1 MAITRKKNPK
11 SNSDRSWRNLVS
23 VKRRRPMSSVAWRRS
38 FLGVG
43 KVLLLIALLGGS
55 GYGIWLGCEHFQN
68 NPGPVDLTGPSRP
81 VDSLKYA
88 TDGVLGRN
96 FIKRT
101 LQIPENATLMDLEL
115 KDLRS
120 KLEREP
126 QIAFA
131 RVRRRFPST
140 LQVEISEHKPLYRL
154 FIRPKKGIPEMWL
167 VSGAGVIYKGKDFR
181 NATLRA
187 LPYLNPDPSLLKKDE
202 RNGYQRIPVLE
213 KVSPL
218 LEIARSDF
226 PELYREWKVV
236 SFLRP
241 DADESDPGAYVLIE
255 SRRVKEIRFAPRDYP
270 AQLRRLKYLL
280 LEPGFKNKKSID
292 SIDLSHGR
300 SVFARL

>member
-1 MAITRKKNPK
+1 MAITRKKNHKP
-11 SNSDRSWRNLVS
+11 NSDRSWRNLVS
-23 VKRRRPMSSVAWRRS
+23 DKRRRPMSSVAWRRS

-43 KVLLLIALLGGS
+43 KVLLIITLLGGS
-55 GYGIWLGCEHFQN
+55 GYGIWLVREHFQR
-68 NPGPVDLTGPSRP
+68 NPGPVDLTGPTLP
-81 VDSLKYA
+81 VDSVKYA
-88 TDGVLGRN
+88 TDGVLSLN
-96 FIKRT
+96 SIKRM

-115 KDLRS
+115 KDIRS
-120 KLEREP
+120 KLERDP

-140 LQVEISEHKPLYRL
+140 LQVEITEHKPLYRL
-154 FIRPKKGIPEMWL
+154 FIRAKKGIPEMWL
-167 VSGAGVIYKGKDFR
+167 VSGTGVIYKGKDFR
-181 NATLRA
+181 NATLSA
-187 LPYLNPDPSLLKKDE
+187 LPYLNPDPGLLKKDE
-202 RNGYQRIPVLE
+202 RNDYQRIPVLE

-241 DADESDPGAYVLIE
+241 DADESDPGAHILIE
-255 SRRVKEIRFAPRDYP
+255 SKGVKEMRFAPRNYR

-280 LEPGFKNKKSID
+280 LEPGFQNNKSID

>member
-1 MAITRKKNPK
+1 MAITRKKNLK

-23 VKRRRPMSSVAWRRS
+23 DKRRRPMSSVAWRRS
-38 FLGVG
+38 FMGVG
-43 KVLLLIALLGGS
+43 KVLLIITLLGGS
-55 GYGIWLGCEHFQN
+55 GYGIWLVREHFQR
-68 NPGPVDLTGPSRP
+68 NPGPVDLTGPTLP
-81 VDSLKYA
+81 VDSVKYA
-88 TDGVLGRN
+88 TDGVLSLN
-96 FIKRT
+96 SIKRM

-115 KDLRS
+115 KDIRS
-120 KLEREP
+120 KLERDP

-140 LQVEISEHKPLYRL
+140 LQVEITEHKPLYRL
-154 FIRPKKGIPEMWL
+154 FIRAKKGIPEMWL
-167 VSGAGVIYKGKDFR
+167 VSGTGVIYKGKDFR
-181 NATLRA
+181 NATLSA
-187 LPYLNPDPSLLKKDE
+187 LPYLNPDPGLLKKDE
-202 RNGYQRIPVLE
+202 RNDYQRIPVLE

-241 DADESDPGAYVLIE
+241 DADESDPGAHILIE
-255 SRRVKEIRFAPRDYP
+255 SKGVKEMRFAPRNYR

-280 LEPGFKNKKSID
+280 LEPGFQNNKSID

>member
-1 MAITRKKNPK
+1 
-11 SNSDRSWRNLVS
+11 
-23 VKRRRPMSSVAWRRS
+23 MSTVAWRRS
-38 FLGVG
+38 LLGVG
-43 KVLLLIALLGGS
+43 KFLLILAILGGS
-55 GYGIWLGCEHFQN
+55 GYGIWCGREHFQR
-68 NPGPVDLTGPSRP
+68 NPGPVDLTGPSLP

-88 TDGVLGRN
+88 TDGVLKLAS
-96 FIKRT
+96 IKRI
-101 LQIPENATLMDLEL
+101 LQIPRKATLMDLDL

-120 KLEREP
+120 KLESES

-154 FIRPKKGIPEMWL
+154 FIRPKKGVPIMWL
-167 VSGAGVIYKGKDFR
+167 VSGAGTIYKGKDFR
-181 NATLRA
+181 YSTLHA
-187 LPYLNPDPSLLKKDE
+187 LPYLNLKPGLLKKAE
-202 RNGYQRIPVLE
+202 RNGYQRIPELE
-213 KVSPL
+213 NVSPL

-241 DADESDPGAYVLIE
+241 EADESDPDAHVLIE
-255 SRRVKEIRFAPRDYP
+255 SNIVKKMRFSPRDYP
-270 AQLRRLKYLL
+270 SQLRRLKYLL
-280 LEPGFKNKKSID
+280 LEPDFQNSRKIE

>member
-1 MAITRKKNPK
+1 MAITRKKNLK

-23 VKRRRPMSSVAWRRS
+23 DKRRRPMSSVAWRRS

-43 KVLLLIALLGGS
+43 KVLLIITLLGGS
-55 GYGIWLGCEHFQN
+55 GYGIWLVREHFQR
-68 NPGPVDLTGPSRP
+68 NPGPVDLTGPTLP
-81 VDSLKYA
+81 VDSVKYA
-88 TDGVLGRN
+88 TDGVLSLN
-96 FIKRT
+96 SIKLM

-115 KDLRS
+115 KDIRS
-120 KLEREP
+120 KLERDP

-140 LQVEISEHKPLYRL
+140 LQVEITEHKPLYRL
-154 FIRPKKGIPEMWL
+154 FIRAKKGIPEMWL
-167 VSGAGVIYKGKDFR
+167 VSGTGVIYKGKDFR
-181 NATLRA
+181 NATLSA
-187 LPYLNPDPSLLKKDE
+187 LPYLNPDPGLLKKDE
-202 RNGYQRIPVLE
+202 RNDYQRIPVLE

-241 DADESDPGAYVLIE
+241 DADESDPGAHILIE
-255 SRRVKEIRFAPRDYP
+255 SKGVKEMRFAPRNYR

-280 LEPGFKNKKSID
+280 LEPGFQNNKSID

>member
-1 MAITRKKNPK
+1 
-11 SNSDRSWRNLVS
+11 
-23 VKRRRPMSSVAWRRS
+23 MSSVAWRRS
-38 FLGVG
+38 LMGVG

-55 GYGIWLGCEHFQN
+55 GYGIWFGREHFQR
-68 NPGPVDLTGPSRP
+68 NPGPVDLTGPSLP
-81 VDSLKYA
+81 VDSVKYT
-88 TDGVLGRN
+88 TDGVLN
-96 FIKRT
+96 LESIKRM
-101 LQIPENATLMDLEL
+101 LQIPENSTLMDLDL

-120 KLEREP
+120 KLESES
-126 QIAFA
+126 QIASA

-154 FIRPKKGIPEMWL
+154 FIRPKKGIPTLWL

-181 NATLRA
+181 YATLRA
-187 LPYLNPDPSLLKKDE
+187 LPYLNLNPGLLKKGE
-202 RNGYQRIPVLE
+202 RNIYQRISVLE
-213 KVSPL
+213 NVSPL
-218 LEIARSDF
+218 LEIARSGF

-241 DADESDPGAYVLIE
+241 AADESDPDAHVLIK
-255 SRRVKEIRFAPRDYP
+255 SKSVKKMRFSPRNYP

-280 LEPGFKNKKSID
+280 LEPDFQNNKSID

>member
-1 MAITRKKNPK
+1 
-11 SNSDRSWRNLVS
+11 
-23 VKRRRPMSSVAWRRS
+23 MSSVAWKRS
-38 FLGVG
+38 LLGVG
-43 KVLLLIALLGGS
+43 KVLLLIALLGGA
-55 GYGIWLGCEHFQN
+55 GYGIWLAREHFQR
-68 NPGPVDLTGPSRP
+68 NPGPVDLTGPALP
-81 VDSLKYA
+81 VDSVKYS
-88 TDGVLGRN
+88 TDGVFSLN
-96 FIKRT
+96 SIKRM

-120 KLEREP
+120 KLEKEP
-126 QIAFA
+126 QIASA

-154 FIRPKKGIPEMWL
+154 FIRPKKGKPEMWL

-187 LPYLNPDPSLLKKDE
+187 LPYLNPDPGLLKKDE
-202 RNGYQRIPVLE
+202 DNGYQPISVLK

-218 LEIARSDF
+218 LEIARSGF

-241 DADESDPGAYVLIE
+241 AADESDPDAHVLIK
-255 SRRVKEIRFAPRDYP
+255 SKSVKKMRFSPRNYP

-280 LEPGFKNKKSID
+280 LEPDFQNNKSID

>member
-1 MAITRKKNPK
+1 
-11 SNSDRSWRNLVS
+11 
-23 VKRRRPMSSVAWRRS
+23 MSSVAWRRS
-38 FLGVG
+38 LLGVG
-43 KVLLLIALLGGS
+43 KVFLLIALLGGA
-55 GYGIWLGCEHFQN
+55 GYGIWLAREHFQR
-68 NPGPVDLTGPSRP
+68 NPGPVDLTGPALP
-81 VDSLKYA
+81 VDSVKYS
-88 TDGVLGRN
+88 TDGVLSLN
-96 FIKRT
+96 SIKRM
-101 LQIPENATLMDLEL
+101 LRIPENATLMDLEL
-115 KDLRS
+115 KDLRK
-120 KLEREP
+120 KLEKEP
-126 QIAFA
+126 QIASA

-154 FIRPKKGIPEMWL
+154 FIRPKKGIPELWL

-187 LPYLNPDPSLLKKDE
+187 LPYLNPHSGLLKKDE
-202 RNGYQRIPVLE
+202 DNGYQPISVLK

-226 PELYREWKVV
+226 PELFLEWKVV

-241 DADESDPGAYVLIE
+241 DADESDPGAYVMIE

-280 LEPGFKNKKSID
+280 LEPGFKNNKSID

>member
-1 MAITRKKNPK
+1 MAITRKKNHKP
-11 SNSDRSWRNLVS
+11 NSDRSWRNLVS
-23 VKRRRPMSSVAWRRS
+23 DKRRRPMSSVAWRRS

-43 KVLLLIALLGGS
+43 KVLLIITLLGGS
-55 GYGIWLGCEHFQN
+55 GYGIWLVREHFQR
-68 NPGPVDLTGPSRP
+68 NPGPVDLTGPALP
-81 VDSLKYA
+81 VDSVKYA
-88 TDGVLGRN
+88 TDGVLSLN
-96 FIKRT
+96 SIKRM
-101 LQIPENATLMDLEL
+101 LQIPENAALMDLEL
-115 KDLRS
+115 KDIRS
-120 KLEREP
+120 KLERDP

-140 LQVEISEHKPLYRL
+140 LQVEITEHKPLYRL
-154 FIRPKKGIPEMWL
+154 FIRAKKGIPEMWL
-167 VSGAGVIYKGKDFR
+167 VSGTGVIYKGKDFR
-181 NATLRA
+181 NATLSA
-187 LPYLNPDPSLLKKDE
+187 LPYLNPDPGLLKKDE
-202 RNGYQRIPVLE
+202 RNDYQRIPVLE

-241 DADESDPGAYVLIE
+241 DADESDPGAHILIE
-255 SRRVKEIRFAPRDYP
+255 SKGVKEMRFAPRNYR

-280 LEPGFKNKKSID
+280 LEPGFQNNKSID

>member
-1 MAITRKKNPK
+1 
-11 SNSDRSWRNLVS
+11 
-23 VKRRRPMSSVAWRRS
+23 MSSVAWKRS
-38 FLGVG
+38 LLGVG
-43 KVLLLIALLGGS
+43 KVLLLIALIGGA
-55 GYGIWLGCEHFQN
+55 GYGIWLAREHFQRH
-68 NPGPVDLTGPSRP
+68 PGPVDLTGPALP
-81 VDSLKYA
+81 VDSVKYS
-88 TDGVLGRN
+88 TDGVFSLN
-96 FIKRT
+96 SIKRM

-120 KLEREP
+120 KLEKEP
-126 QIAFA
+126 QIASA

-154 FIRPKKGIPEMWL
+154 FIRPKKGKPEMWL

-187 LPYLNPDPSLLKKDE
+187 LPYLNPHSSLLKKDE
-202 RNGYQRIPVLE
+202 DNGYQPISVLK

-226 PELYREWKVV
+226 PELFREWKVV

-241 DADESDPGAYVLIE
+241 DADESDPGAHVRIE
-255 SRRVKEIRFAPRDYP
+255 SRRVKDMRFAPRDYRV
-270 AQLRRLKYLL
+270 QLRRLKYLL
-280 LEPGFKNKKSID
+280 LEPGFKNKMSID

>member
-1 MAITRKKNPK
+1 
-11 SNSDRSWRNLVS
+11 
-23 VKRRRPMSSVAWRRS
+23 MSSVAWRRS

-43 KVLLLIALLGGS
+43 KVLLIITLLGGS
-55 GYGIWLGCEHFQN
+55 GYGIWLVREHFQR
-68 NPGPVDLTGPSRP
+68 NPGPVDLTGPTLP
-81 VDSLKYA
+81 VDSVKYA
-88 TDGVLGRN
+88 TDGVLSLN
-96 FIKRT
+96 SIKLM

-115 KDLRS
+115 KDIRS
-120 KLEREP
+120 KLERDP

-140 LQVEISEHKPLYRL
+140 LQVEITEHKPLYRL
-154 FIRPKKGIPEMWL
+154 FIRAKKGIPEMWL
-167 VSGAGVIYKGKDFR
+167 VSGTGVIYKGKDFR
-181 NATLRA
+181 NATLSA
-187 LPYLNPDPSLLKKDE
+187 LPYLNPDPGLLKKDE
-202 RNGYQRIPVLE
+202 RNDYQRIPVLE

-241 DADESDPGAYVLIE
+241 DADESDPGAHILIE
-255 SRRVKEIRFAPRDYP
+255 SKGVKEMRFAPRNYR

-280 LEPGFKNKKSID
+280 LEPGFQNNKSID

>member
-1 MAITRKKNPK
+1 MAITRKKNLK

-23 VKRRRPMSSVAWRRS
+23 DKRRRPMSSVAWRRS

-43 KVLLLIALLGGS
+43 KVLLIITLLGGS
-55 GYGIWLGCEHFQN
+55 GYGIWLVREHFQR
-68 NPGPVDLTGPSRP
+68 NPGPVDLTGPTLP
-81 VDSLKYA
+81 VDSVKYA
-88 TDGVLGRN
+88 TDGVLSLN
-96 FIKRT
+96 SIKRM
-101 LQIPENATLMDLEL
+101 LQMPENATLMDLEL
-115 KDLRS
+115 KDIRS
-120 KLEREP
+120 KLERDP

-140 LQVEISEHKPLYRL
+140 LQVEITEHKPLYRL
-154 FIRPKKGIPEMWL
+154 FIRAKKGIPEMWL
-167 VSGAGVIYKGKDFR
+167 VSGTGVIYKGKDFR
-181 NATLRA
+181 NATLSA
-187 LPYLNPDPSLLKKDE
+187 LPYLNPDPGLLKKDE
-202 RNGYQRIPVLE
+202 RNDYQRIPVLE

-241 DADESDPGAYVLIE
+241 DADESDPGAHILIE
-255 SRRVKEIRFAPRDYP
+255 SKGVKEMRFAPRNYR

-280 LEPGFKNKKSID
+280 LEPGFQNNKSID

>member
-1 MAITRKKNPK
+1 MAITRKKNLK

-23 VKRRRPMSSVAWRRS
+23 DKRRRPMSSVAWRRS

-43 KVLLLIALLGGS
+43 KVLLIITLLGGS
-55 GYGIWLGCEHFQN
+55 GYGIWLVREHFQR
-68 NPGPVDLTGPSRP
+68 NPGPVDLTGPTLP
-81 VDSLKYA
+81 VDSVKYA
-88 TDGVLGRN
+88 TDGVLSLN
-96 FIKRT
+96 SIKLM

-115 KDLRS
+115 KDIRS
-120 KLEREP
+120 KLERDP

-140 LQVEISEHKPLYRL
+140 LQVEITEHKPLYRL
-154 FIRPKKGIPEMWL
+154 FIRAKKGIPEMWL
-167 VSGAGVIYKGKDFR
+167 VSGTGVIYKGKDFR
-181 NATLRA
+181 NATLHA
-187 LPYLNPDPSLLKKDE
+187 LPYLNPDPGLLKKDE
-202 RNGYQRIPVLE
+202 RNDYQRIPVLE

-241 DADESDPGAYVLIE
+241 DADESDPGAHILIE
-255 SRRVKEIRFAPRDYP
+255 SKGVKEMRFAPRNYR

-280 LEPGFKNKKSID
+280 LEPGFQNNKSID

>member
-1 MAITRKKNPK
+1 MAITRKKNLK

-23 VKRRRPMSSVAWRRS
+23 DKRRRPMSSVAWRRS

-43 KVLLLIALLGGS
+43 KVLLIITLLGGS
-55 GYGIWLGCEHFQN
+55 GYGIWLVREHFQR
-68 NPGPVDLTGPSRP
+68 NPGPVDLTGPTLP
-81 VDSLKYA
+81 VDSVKYA
-88 TDGVLGRN
+88 TDGVLSLN
-96 FIKRT
+96 SIKLM
-101 LQIPENATLMDLEL
+101 LQMPENATLMDLEL
-115 KDLRS
+115 KDIRS
-120 KLEREP
+120 KLERDP

-140 LQVEISEHKPLYRL
+140 LQVEITEHKPLYRL
-154 FIRPKKGIPEMWL
+154 FIRAKKGIPEMWL
-167 VSGAGVIYKGKDFR
+167 VSGTGVIYKGKDFR
-181 NATLRA
+181 NATLSA
-187 LPYLNPDPSLLKKDE
+187 LPYLNPDPGLLKKDE
-202 RNGYQRIPVLE
+202 RNDYQRIPVLE

-241 DADESDPGAYVLIE
+241 DADESDPGAHILIK
-255 SRRVKEIRFAPRDYP
+255 SKGVKEVRFAPRDYR

-280 LEPGFKNKKSID
+280 LEPGFQNNKSID

>member
-1 MAITRKKNPK
+1 MAITRKKNHK

-23 VKRRRPMSSVAWRRS
+23 DKRRRPMSSVAWRRS

-43 KVLLLIALLGGS
+43 KVLLIIALLGGS
-55 GYGIWLGCEHFQN
+55 GYGIWLVREDFQR
-68 NPGPVDLTGPSRP
+68 NPGPVDLTGPALP
-81 VDSLKYA
+81 VDSVKYA
-88 TDGVLGRN
+88 TDGVLSLN
-96 FIKRT
+96 SIKRM

-115 KDLRS
+115 KDIRS
-120 KLEREP
+120 KLERDP

-140 LQVEISEHKPLYRL
+140 LQVEITEHKPLYRL
-154 FIRPKKGIPEMWL
+154 FIRAKKGIPEMWL
-167 VSGAGVIYKGKDFR
+167 VSGTGVIYKGKDFR
-181 NATLRA
+181 NATLHA
-187 LPYLNPDPSLLKKDE
+187 LPYLNPDPDLLKKDE
-202 RNGYQRIPVLE
+202 RNDYQRIPVLE

-241 DADESDPGAYVLIE
+241 DADESDPGAHILIE
-255 SRRVKEIRFAPRDYP
+255 SKGVKEMRFAPRDYR

-280 LEPGFKNKKSID
+280 LEPGFQNNKSID

>member
-1 MAITRKKNPK
+1 
-11 SNSDRSWRNLVS
+11 
-23 VKRRRPMSSVAWRRS
+23 MSSVAWRRS
-38 FLGVG
+38 LLGVG

-68 NPGPVDLTGPSRP
+68 NPGPVDLTGPTLP

-88 TDGVLGRN
+88 TDGVLSRN

-154 FIRPKKGIPEMWL
+154 FIRAKKGIPEMWL

-181 NATLRA
+181 NATLSA
-187 LPYLNPDPSLLKKDE
+187 LPYLNPDPGLLKKDE

-241 DADESDPGAYVLIE
+241 DADESDPGAHILIK
-255 SRRVKEIRFAPRDYP
+255 SKGVKEVRFAPRDYR

-280 LEPGFKNKKSID
+280 LEPGFQNNKSID

>member
-1 MAITRKKNPK
+1 MAITRKKNLK

-23 VKRRRPMSSVAWRRS
+23 DKRRRPMSSVAWRRS

-43 KVLLLIALLGGS
+43 KVLLIITLLGGS
-55 GYGIWLGCEHFQN
+55 GYGIWLVREHFQR
-68 NPGPVDLTGPSRP
+68 NPGPVDLTGPTLP
-81 VDSLKYA
+81 VDSVKYA
-88 TDGVLGRN
+88 TDGVLSLN
-96 FIKRT
+96 SIKRM

-115 KDLRS
+115 KDIRS
-120 KLEREP
+120 KLERDP

-140 LQVEISEHKPLYRL
+140 LQVEITEHKPLYRL
-154 FIRPKKGIPEMWL
+154 FIRAKKGIPEMWL
-167 VSGAGVIYKGKDFR
+167 VSGTGVIYKGKDFR
-181 NATLRA
+181 NATLSA
-187 LPYLNPDPSLLKKDE
+187 LPYLNPDPGLLKKDE
-202 RNGYQRIPVLE
+202 RNDYQRIPVLE

-241 DADESDPGAYVLIE
+241 DADESDPGAHILIE
-255 SRRVKEIRFAPRDYP
+255 SKGVKEMRFAPRNYR

>member
-1 MAITRKKNPK
+1 
-11 SNSDRSWRNLVS
+11 
-23 VKRRRPMSSVAWRRS
+23 MSSVAWRRS

-43 KVLLLIALLGGS
+43 KVLLIITLLGGS
-55 GYGIWLGCEHFQN
+55 GYGIWLVREHFQR
-68 NPGPVDLTGPSRP
+68 NPGPVDLTGPALP
-81 VDSLKYA
+81 VDSVKYA
-88 TDGVLGRN
+88 TDGVLSLN
-96 FIKRT
+96 SIKRM
-101 LQIPENATLMDLEL
+101 LQIPENAALMDLEL
-115 KDLRS
+115 KDIRS
-120 KLEREP
+120 KLERDP

-154 FIRPKKGIPEMWL
+154 LIRPKKGIPEMWL
-167 VSGAGVIYKGKDFR
+167 VSGRGVIYKGKDFR
-181 NATLRA
+181 NATLSA
-187 LPYLNPDPSLLKKDE
+187 LPYLNPDPGLLKKDE

-241 DADESDPGAYVLIE
+241 DADESDPGAHILIK
-255 SRRVKEIRFAPRDYP
+255 SKGVKEVRFAPRDYR

-280 LEPGFKNKKSID
+280 LEPGFQNNKSID

>member
-1 MAITRKKNPK
+1 MAITRKKNLK

-23 VKRRRPMSSVAWRRS
+23 DKRRRPMSSVAWRRS

-43 KVLLLIALLGGS
+43 KVLLIITLLGGS
-55 GYGIWLGCEHFQN
+55 GYGIWLVREHFQR
-68 NPGPVDLTGPSRP
+68 NPGPVDLTGPTLP
-81 VDSLKYA
+81 VDSVKYA
-88 TDGVLGRN
+88 TDGVLSLN
-96 FIKRT
+96 SIKRM

-115 KDLRS
+115 KDIRS
-120 KLEREP
+120 KLERDP

-140 LQVEISEHKPLYRL
+140 LQVEITEHKPLYRL
-154 FIRPKKGIPEMWL
+154 FIRAKKGIPEMWL
-167 VSGAGVIYKGKDFR
+167 VSGTGVIYKGKDFR
-181 NATLRA
+181 NATLSA
-187 LPYLNPDPSLLKKDE
+187 LPYLNPDPGLLKKDE
-202 RNGYQRIPVLE
+202 RNDYQRIPVLE

-241 DADESDPGAYVLIE
+241 DADESDPGAHILIE
-255 SRRVKEIRFAPRDYP
+255 SKGVKEMRFAPRNYR

-280 LEPGFKNKKSID
+280 LEPGFQNNKSID

>member
-1 MAITRKKNPK
+1 
-11 SNSDRSWRNLVS
+11 
-23 VKRRRPMSSVAWRRS
+23 MSSVAWRRS
-38 FLGVG
+38 LLSVG
-43 KVLLLIALLGGS
+43 KVFLFLVLLGGS

-68 NPGPVDLTGPSRP
+68 NPGPVDLTGPTLP

-167 VSGAGVIYKGKDFR
+167 VSDAGVIYKGKDFR

-187 LPYLNPDPSLLKKDE
+187 LPYLNPDPGLLKKDE

-226 PELYREWKVV
+226 PELFREWKVV

-241 DADESDPGAYVLIE
+241 DADESDPGAHVRIE
-255 SRRVKEIRFAPRDYP
+255 SRRVKDMRFAPRDYR

-292 SIDLSHGR
+292 SIDLSHGH

>member
-1 MAITRKKNPK
+1 
-11 SNSDRSWRNLVS
+11 
-23 VKRRRPMSSVAWRRS
+23 MSSVAWRRS
-38 FLGVG
+38 LFSVG
-43 KVLLLIALLGGS
+43 KVFLLIALIGGS
-55 GYGIWLGCEHFQN
+55 GYGIWLAREHFQR
-68 NPGPVDLTGPSRP
+68 NPGPVDLTGPALP
-81 VDSLKYA
+81 VDSVKYS
-88 TDGVLGRN
+88 TDGVFSLN
-96 FIKRT
+96 SIKRM

-115 KDLRS
+115 KDLRK
-120 KLEREP
+120 KLEKEP
-126 QIAFA
+126 QIASA

-187 LPYLNPDPSLLKKDE
+187 LPYLNPQSGLLKKDE
-202 RNGYQRIPVLE
+202 DNGYQPISVLK

-226 PELYREWKVV
+226 PELFREWKVV

-241 DADESDPGAYVLIE
+241 DADESDPGAHVRIE
-255 SRRVKEIRFAPRDYP
+255 SRKVKDMRFAPREYR

>member
-1 MAITRKKNPK
+1 MAITRKKNHKP
-11 SNSDRSWRNLVS
+11 NSDRSWRNLVS
-23 VKRRRPMSSVAWRRS
+23 DKRRRPMSSVAWRRS

-43 KVLLLIALLGGS
+43 KVLLIITLLGGS
-55 GYGIWLGCEHFQN
+55 GYGIWLVREHFQR
-68 NPGPVDLTGPSRP
+68 NPGPVDLTGPTLP
-81 VDSLKYA
+81 VDSVKYA
-88 TDGVLGRN
+88 TDGVLSLN
-96 FIKRT
+96 SIKLM

-115 KDLRS
+115 KDIRS
-120 KLEREP
+120 KLERDP

-140 LQVEISEHKPLYRL
+140 LQVEITEHKPLYRL
-154 FIRPKKGIPEMWL
+154 FIRAKKGIPEMWL
-167 VSGAGVIYKGKDFR
+167 VSGTGVIYKGKDFR
-181 NATLRA
+181 NATLSA
-187 LPYLNPDPSLLKKDE
+187 LPYLNPDPGLLKKDE
-202 RNGYQRIPVLE
+202 RNDYQRIPVLE

-241 DADESDPGAYVLIE
+241 DADESDPGAHILIE
-255 SRRVKEIRFAPRDYP
+255 SKGVKEMRFAPRNYR

-280 LEPGFKNKKSID
+280 LEPGFQNNKSID

>member
-1 MAITRKKNPK
+1 MAITRKKNLK

-23 VKRRRPMSSVAWRRS
+23 DKRRRPMSSVAWRRS

-43 KVLLLIALLGGS
+43 KVLLIITLLGGS
-55 GYGIWLGCEHFQN
+55 GYGIWLVREHFQR
-68 NPGPVDLTGPSRP
+68 NPGPVDLTGPTLP
-81 VDSLKYA
+81 VDSVKYA
-88 TDGVLGRN
+88 TDGVLCLN
-96 FIKRT
+96 SIK
-101 LQIPENATLMDLEL
+101 LMLKMPENATLMDLEL
-115 KDLRS
+115 KDIRS
-120 KLEREP
+120 KLERDP

-140 LQVEISEHKPLYRL
+140 LQVEITEHKPLYRL
-154 FIRPKKGIPEMWL
+154 FIRAKKGIPEMWL
-167 VSGAGVIYKGKDFR
+167 VSGTGVIYKGKDFR
-181 NATLRA
+181 NATLSA
-187 LPYLNPDPSLLKKDE
+187 LPYLNPDPGLLKKDE
-202 RNGYQRIPVLE
+202 RNDYQRIPVLE

-241 DADESDPGAYVLIE
+241 DADESDPGAHILIE
-255 SRRVKEIRFAPRDYP
+255 SKGVKEMRFAPRNYR

-280 LEPGFKNKKSID
+280 LEPGFQNNKSID

>member
-1 MAITRKKNPK
+1 MAITRKKNLK

-23 VKRRRPMSSVAWRRS
+23 DKRRRPMSSVAWRRS

-43 KVLLLIALLGGS
+43 KVLLIITLLGGS
-55 GYGIWLGCEHFQN
+55 GYGIWLVREHFQR
-68 NPGPVDLTGPSRP
+68 NPGPVDLTGPTLP
-81 VDSLKYA
+81 VDSVKYA
-88 TDGVLGRN
+88 TDGVLSLN
-96 FIKRT
+96 SIKLM

-115 KDLRS
+115 KDIRS
-120 KLEREP
+120 KLERDP
-126 QIAFA
+126 QIASA

-140 LQVEISEHKPLYRL
+140 LQVEITEHKPLYRL
-154 FIRPKKGIPEMWL
+154 FIRAKKGIPEMWL
-167 VSGAGVIYKGKDFR
+167 VSGTGVIYKGKDFR
-181 NATLRA
+181 NATLSA
-187 LPYLNPDPSLLKKDE
+187 LPYLNPDPGLLKKDE
-202 RNGYQRIPVLE
+202 RNDYQRIPVLE

-241 DADESDPGAYVLIE
+241 DADESDPGAHILIE
-255 SRRVKEIRFAPRDYP
+255 SKGVKEMRFAPRNYR

-280 LEPGFKNKKSID
+280 LEPGFQNNKSID

>member
-1 MAITRKKNPK
+1 MAITRKKNLK

-23 VKRRRPMSSVAWRRS
+23 DKRRRPMSSVAWRRS

-43 KVLLLIALLGGS
+43 KVLLIITLLGGS
-55 GYGIWLGCEHFQN
+55 GYGIWLVREHFQR
-68 NPGPVDLTGPSRP
+68 NPGPVDLTGPTLP
-81 VDSLKYA
+81 VDSVKYA
-88 TDGVLGRN
+88 TDGVLSLN
-96 FIKRT
+96 SIKLM

-115 KDLRS
+115 KDIRS
-120 KLEREP
+120 KLERDP

-140 LQVEISEHKPLYRL
+140 LQVEITEHKPLYRL
-154 FIRPKKGIPEMWL
+154 FIRAKKGIPEMWL
-167 VSGAGVIYKGKDFR
+167 VSGTGVIYKGKDFR
-181 NATLRA
+181 NATLSA
-187 LPYLNPDPSLLKKDE
+187 LPYLNPDPGLLKKDE
-202 RNGYQRIPVLE
+202 RNDYQRIPVLE

-241 DADESDPGAYVLIE
+241 DADESDPGAHILIE
-255 SRRVKEIRFAPRDYP
+255 SKGVKEMRFAPRDYR

-280 LEPGFKNKKSID
+280 LEPGFQNNKSID

>member
-1 MAITRKKNPK
+1 
-11 SNSDRSWRNLVS
+11 
-23 VKRRRPMSSVAWRRS
+23 MSSVAWRRS
-38 FLGVG
+38 LFSVG
-43 KVLLLIALLGGS
+43 KVFLLIALIGGA
-55 GYGIWLGCEHFQN
+55 GYGIWLAREHFQR
-68 NPGPVDLTGPSRP
+68 NPGPVDLTGPALP
-81 VDSLKYA
+81 VDSVKYS
-88 TDGVLGRN
+88 TDGVFSLN
-96 FIKRT
+96 SIKRM

-115 KDLRS
+115 KDLRK
-120 KLEREP
+120 KLEKEP
-126 QIAFA
+126 QIASA

-187 LPYLNPDPSLLKKDE
+187 LPYLNPQSGLLKKDE
-202 RNGYQRIPVLE
+202 ENGYQPISVLK

-218 LEIARSDF
+218 LEIARKDF
-226 PELYREWKVV
+226 PELFREWKVV

-241 DADESDPGAYVLIE
+241 DADESDPGAHVRIE
-255 SRRVKEIRFAPRDYP
+255 SRKVKDMRFAPRDYR

>member
-1 MAITRKKNPK
+1 
-11 SNSDRSWRNLVS
+11 V
-23 VKRRRPMSSVAWRRS
+23 
-38 FLGVG
+38 
-43 KVLLLIALLGGS
+43 
-55 GYGIWLGCEHFQN
+55 
-68 NPGPVDLTGPSRP
+68 
-81 VDSLKYA
+81 KYA
-88 TDGVLGRN
+88 TDGVLSLN
-96 FIKRT
+96 SIKRM

-115 KDLRS
+115 KDIRS
-120 KLEREP
+120 KLERDP

-140 LQVEISEHKPLYRL
+140 LQVEITEHKPLYRL
-154 FIRPKKGIPEMWL
+154 FIRAKKGIPEMWL
-167 VSGAGVIYKGKDFR
+167 VSGTGVIYKGKDFR
-181 NATLRA
+181 NATLSA
-187 LPYLNPDPSLLKKDE
+187 LPYLNPDPGLLKKDE
-202 RNGYQRIPVLE
+202 RNDYQRIPVLE

-241 DADESDPGAYVLIE
+241 DADESDPGAHILIE
-255 SRRVKEIRFAPRDYP
+255 SKGVKEMRFAPRNYR

-280 LEPGFKNKKSID
+280 LEPGFQNNKSID

>member
-11 SNSDRSWRNLVS
+11 SNPDRSWRNLVS

-38 FLGVG
+38 LLGVG

-55 GYGIWLGCEHFQN
+55 GYGIWLGREHFRN
-68 NPGPVDLTGPSRP
+68 NPGPVDLTGPALP

-88 TDGVLGRN
+88 TDGVLSRN

-187 LPYLNPDPSLLKKDE
+187 LPYLNPDPGLLKKDE

-241 DADESDPGAYVLIE
+241 DADESDPGAHVLIE
-255 SRRVKEIRFAPRDYP
+255 SKGVKKMRFAPRDYR

-280 LEPGFKNKKSID
+280 LEPGFKNNKSID